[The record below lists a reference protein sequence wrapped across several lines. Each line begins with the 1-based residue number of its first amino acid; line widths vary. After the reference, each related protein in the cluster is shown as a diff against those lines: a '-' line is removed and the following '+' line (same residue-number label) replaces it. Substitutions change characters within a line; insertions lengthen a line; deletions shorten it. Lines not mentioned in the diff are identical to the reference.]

1 MISSIANAQS
11 PLNGYDDED
20 MAEFEHDG
28 MFDYNNNKINFHHT
42 ENLIK
47 K

>member
-20 MAEFEHDG
+20 MAEFEHEG
-28 MFDYNNNKINFHHT
+28 MFDIIIIIFIFT
-42 ENLIK
+42 IIENLIK